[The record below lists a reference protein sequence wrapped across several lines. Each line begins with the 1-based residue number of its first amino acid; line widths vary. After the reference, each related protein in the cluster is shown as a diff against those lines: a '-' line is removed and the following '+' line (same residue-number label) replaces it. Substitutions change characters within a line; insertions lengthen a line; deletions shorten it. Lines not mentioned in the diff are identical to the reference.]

1 MAATLATCTST
12 SRPGTPSTGQTL
24 YETDTKRIIV
34 YSGSDW
40 TVYSSDS
47 GYYALSSNPA
57 GEVSHL
63 LTEQPEWHF
72 DVKYMDGENETTWTD
87 GQALTGIPGNTNYCW
102 IDKTGKHKIKTRATA
117 GEQPTWNSTGDP
129 GGVATGE
136 PYLDFDGGD
145 QIHPATPL
153 AIDGGYCLAA
163 VGHYDVQTGEFWM
176 SNGLQPESIYTGG
189 QWSGHS
195 FAGQRSGDILIGY
208 GGTADGSGYKSV
220 THPSTRTTTPGLE
233 MVIKPKTADYDSGS
247 TTFGT
252 RLFNMGMLPSGPAY
266 NNEEGTI
273 VATIGD
279 GPVGN
284 ANGQLYELI
293 AFSSPLSSTDEKPN
307 SNYNDRN
314 TLVDYV
320 TARYGASFVE
330 ARFDGTY

>member
-1 MAATLATCTST
+1 MATTLATCTST
-12 SRPGTPSTGQTL
+12 SRPVSPGTGETL

-34 YSGSDW
+34 YNGSDW
-40 TVYSSDS
+40 TVYSSDT
-47 GYYALSSNPA
+47 GYYALSSNSA
-57 GEVSHL
+57 GEVSYL
-63 LTEQPEWHF
+63 LTEEPEWHF
-72 DVKYMDGENETTWTD
+72 DAKYMNGEDVTDWTD
-87 GQALTGIPGNTNYCW
+87 GQALTGIVGNANYCW
-102 IDKTGKHKIKTRATA
+102 IDKTGKHKIKTNAIA

-153 AIDGGYCLAA
+153 IVDGGFCFAA
-163 VGHYDVQTGEFWM
+163 VGHFDSYSSEYWY
-176 SNGLQPESIYTGG
+176 SNGLQPAVGNTSGY
-189 QWSGHS
+189 WSGWS
-195 FAGQRSGDILIGY
+195 LAGQRSGDILYGY
-208 GGTADGSGYKSV
+208 GGTVDGSGYKSAA
-220 THPSTRTTTPGLE
+220 HPSTTTLTPGLE
-233 MVIKPKTADYDSGS
+233 MLIKPKTFDYDSGS
-247 TTFGT
+247 TTYGP
-252 RLFNMGMLPSGPAY
+252 RLFNMGMLPGGAGY

-279 GPVGN
+279 GKVGHSD
-284 ANGQLYELI
+284 GQLYELI

-320 TARYGASFVE
+320 TARYGASFVT